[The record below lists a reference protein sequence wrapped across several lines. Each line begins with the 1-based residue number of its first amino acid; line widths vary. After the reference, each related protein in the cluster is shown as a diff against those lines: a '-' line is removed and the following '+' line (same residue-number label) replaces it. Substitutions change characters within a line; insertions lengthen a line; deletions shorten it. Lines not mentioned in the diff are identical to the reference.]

1 MHRIVIDSNLWIS
14 YFIGERTKS
23 KLNLI
28 LLNEK
33 FSLLY
38 SEALLTEISGV
49 LARPKFSK
57 YITAT
62 QITQLVELIVL
73 RGEKIDVSSAV
84 ALSRDVQDDF
94 LLSLCKD
101 GKADYLLT
109 GDNDLLVLN
118 PFEDTKI
125 MRLADFFE
133 Q

>member
-1 MHRIVIDSNLWIS
+1 VHRIVIDSNLWIS